1 MPSVPRACLNFQAR
15 CGVRACLAC
24 PLKGGT
30 RFRHALSLPC
40 APTYIPTPGTL
51 GIENLAAFEAS
62 KRRKRHPAALR
73 ADVRRGQKRVEATSK
88 ARRAAEDAGQ
98 MALAFDEGT
107 K

>member
-40 APTYIPTPGTL
+40 APTYIPILGTL

-73 ADVRRGQKRVEATSK
+73 ADVHREQARVEATSTPY
-88 ARRAAEDAGQ
+88 RVAEGAGQ
-98 MALAFDEGT
+98 LALAFDEGT